1 MNPSVELN
9 TTFHHTIPEVAFGTM
24 PMNILVDLFQDGRI
38 FSHFIERWLPM
49 YYPLIHTTGCK
60 SYDHV
65 DANNNDILYEQKTFT
80 KGGCN
85 FCPSNMLGQG
95 RVFDKTVFEEKA
107 KKLIYIIVSN
117 VNFPEIKI
125 KFVRGEELV
134 TQYPNGKI
142 TLKDIHKFF
151 D

>member
-1 MNPSVELN
+1 MNPSVQFN
-9 TTFHHTIPEVAFGTM
+9 TTFHHSISEVSFGTM
-24 PMNILVDLFQDGRI
+24 HMKTLVELFQDGRI

-65 DANNNDILYEQKTFT
+65 DINNNEILYEQKTFT
-80 KGGCN
+80 KRGCN

-95 RVFDKTVFEEKA
+95 RLFDKVVFEEKA

-117 VNFPEIKI
+117 VNFPEIRI

-134 TQYPNGKI
+134 MQYPNGKI
-142 TLKDIHKFF
+142 NSKDIDKFF
-151 D
+151 N